1 MCPKVSTQYKIDVKE
16 KIVNAALMTF
26 SKYGYDRTRMDD
38 VAEAAK
44 VSKGR
49 LYLYFKN
56 KEELF
61 YAISER
67 NIAELKQ
74 QLSTLFTGKENL
86 ISGSGNFYENF
97 RSKNTTNL
105 EKVFFEIIA
114 ESSRNL
120 KLRKM
125 LYEQRIKIFDVVI
138 EYLNSQMQRGLIKKG
153 TNTKAI
159 ASGLVSLYN
168 GLSLSRVLGI
178 SESLNKQTWLDT
190 VRAIFSAISQ
200 YELVKQKFQK
210 VKG

>member
-67 NIAELKQ
+67 NIAELKR

-86 ISGSGNFYENF
+86 KSSSENFYENF
-97 RSKNTTNL
+97 RSNNTTDL

-178 SESLNKQTWLDT
+178 SETLNKQTWLDT
-190 VRAIFSAISQ
+190 VRAIFNAIS
-200 YELVKQKFQK
+200 
-210 VKG
+210 

>member
-1 MCPKVSTQYKIDVKE
+1 MCPKVSTQYKVDVKE

-86 ISGSGNFYENF
+86 KSSSENFYENF
-97 RSKNTTNL
+97 RSNNTTDL

-178 SESLNKQTWLDT
+178 SETLNKQTWLDT
-190 VRAIFSAISQ
+190 VRAIFNAIS
-200 YELVKQKFQK
+200 
-210 VKG
+210 

>member
-74 QLSTLFTGKENL
+74 QLSSLFTGKENL

-97 RSKNTTNL
+97 RSKNTTDL

-178 SESLNKQTWLDT
+178 SETLNKQTWLDT
-190 VRAIFSAISQ
+190 VRAIFNAIS
-200 YELVKQKFQK
+200 
-210 VKG
+210 

>member
-67 NIAELKQ
+67 NIADLKQ

-86 ISGSGNFYENF
+86 KSGSENFYENF
-97 RSKNTTNL
+97 RGKNTTDL

-178 SESLNKQTWLDT
+178 SETLNKQTWLDT
-190 VRAIFSAISQ
+190 VRAIFSAIS
-200 YELVKQKFQK
+200 
-210 VKG
+210 

>member
-26 SKYGYDRTRMDD
+26 SKYGYHRTRMDD

-86 ISGSGNFYENF
+86 KSSSENFYENF
-97 RSKNTTNL
+97 RSNNTTDL

-178 SESLNKQTWLDT
+178 SETLNKQTWLDT
-190 VRAIFSAISQ
+190 VRAIFNAIS
-200 YELVKQKFQK
+200 
-210 VKG
+210 

>member
-86 ISGSGNFYENF
+86 KSSSENFYENF
-97 RSKNTTNL
+97 RSKNTTDL

-178 SESLNKQTWLDT
+178 SETLNKQTWLDT
-190 VRAIFSAISQ
+190 VRAIFNAIS
-200 YELVKQKFQK
+200 
-210 VKG
+210 

>member
-86 ISGSGNFYENF
+86 KSSSENFYKNF
-97 RSKNTTNL
+97 RSNNTTDL
-105 EKVFFEIIA
+105 EKVFLEIMA

-168 GLSLSRVLGI
+168 GLSLSRV
-178 SESLNKQTWLDT
+178 
-190 VRAIFSAISQ
+190 
-200 YELVKQKFQK
+200 
-210 VKG
+210 

>member
-16 KIVNAALMTF
+16 KLVNAALMTF

-86 ISGSGNFYENF
+86 KSSSENFYENF
-97 RSKNTTNL
+97 RSNNTTDL

-178 SESLNKQTWLDT
+178 SETLNKQTWLDT
-190 VRAIFSAISQ
+190 VRAIFNAIS
-200 YELVKQKFQK
+200 
-210 VKG
+210 

>member
-67 NIAELKQ
+67 NIADLKQ

-97 RSKNTTNL
+97 RSKNTTDL

-125 LYEQRIKIFDVVI
+125 LYKQRIKIFDVVI
-138 EYLNSQMQRGLIKKG
+138 EYLNSQMQKGLIKKG

-178 SESLNKQTWLDT
+178 SETLNKQTWLDT
-190 VRAIFSAISQ
+190 VRAIFSAIS
-200 YELVKQKFQK
+200 
-210 VKG
+210 

>member
-1 MCPKVSTQYKIDVKE
+1 MCPKVSTQYQIDVKE

-44 VSKGR
+44 VSKCR

-86 ISGSGNFYENF
+86 KSSSENFYENF
-97 RSKNTTNL
+97 RSNNTTDL

-125 LYEQRIKIFDVVI
+125 LYEQRIKIFDVVT

-178 SESLNKQTWLDT
+178 SETLNKQTWLDT
-190 VRAIFSAISQ
+190 VKAIFHAIS
-200 YELVKQKFQK
+200 
-210 VKG
+210 

>member
-1 MCPKVSTQYKIDVKE
+1 MCPKVSTQYKTDVKE
-16 KIVNAALMTF
+16 KIVDAALVTF
-26 SKYGYDRTRMDD
+26 SKYGYDRTRMED

-67 NIAELKQ
+67 NITELKE
-74 QLSTLFTGKENL
+74 QLSTLFTKKEDF
-86 ISGSGNFYENF
+86 ISSAENFYENF
-97 RSKNTTNL
+97 RSNKTTIDL

-114 ESSRNL
+114 ESSRNP

-125 LYEQRIKIFDVVI
+125 LYEQRIKIFDIVI
-138 EYLNSQMQRGLIKKG
+138 EYLNSQMQRGLLKKD

-168 GLSLSRVLGI
+168 GLSLSKMLGI
-178 SESLNKQTWLDT
+178 SETLNKQTWLDT
-190 VRAIFSAISQ
+190 VRAIFNGVS
-200 YELVKQKFQK
+200 
-210 VKG
+210 

>member
-26 SKYGYDRTRMDD
+26 SKSGYDRTRMDD

-190 VRAIFSAISQ
+190 VRAIFSAIS
-200 YELVKQKFQK
+200 
-210 VKG
+210 

>member
-16 KIVNAALMTF
+16 KIVDSALATF
-26 SKYGYDRTRMDD
+26 SRYGYDRTRMED
-38 VAEAAK
+38 VAGAAK

-67 NIAELKQ
+67 NITELKEK
-74 QLSTLFTGKENL
+74 LSTLFTKKEDF
-86 ISGSGNFYENF
+86 ISSAENFYENF
-97 RSKNTTNL
+97 NKTTADL

-114 ESSRNL
+114 ESSRNP

-125 LYEQRIKIFDVVI
+125 LYEQRIKIFDIVI
-138 EYLNSQMQRGLIKKG
+138 EYLNLQMQRGLLKED

-168 GLSLSRVLGI
+168 GLSLSKMLGI
-178 SESLNKQTWLDT
+178 SETLNKQTWLDT
-190 VRAIFSAISQ
+190 VRAIFNGVS
-200 YELVKQKFQK
+200 
-210 VKG
+210 

>member
-178 SESLNKQTWLDT
+178 SETLNKQTWLET
-190 VRAIFSAISQ
+190 IRAIFSAIS
-200 YELVKQKFQK
+200 
-210 VKG
+210 

>member
-67 NIAELKQ
+67 NIADLKQ
-74 QLSTLFTGKENL
+74 QLSSLFTGRENL

-97 RSKNTTNL
+97 RGKNTTDL

-125 LYEQRIKIFDVVI
+125 LYKQRIKIFDVVI
-138 EYLNSQMQRGLIKKG
+138 EYLNSQMQKGLIKKG

-178 SESLNKQTWLDT
+178 SETLNKQTWLDT
-190 VRAIFSAISQ
+190 VRAIFNAIS
-200 YELVKQKFQK
+200 
-210 VKG
+210 

>member
-86 ISGSGNFYENF
+86 KSSSENFYENF
-97 RSKNTTNL
+97 RSNNTTDL

-138 EYLNSQMQRGLIKKG
+138 EYLDSQMQRGLIKKG

-178 SESLNKQTWLDT
+178 SETLNKQTWLDT
-190 VRAIFSAISQ
+190 VRAIFNAIS
-200 YELVKQKFQK
+200 
-210 VKG
+210 

>member
-26 SKYGYDRTRMDD
+26 SKSGYDRTRMDD

-86 ISGSGNFYENF
+86 KSSSENFYENF
-97 RSKNTTNL
+97 RSNNTTDL

-190 VRAIFSAISQ
+190 VRAIFSAIS
-200 YELVKQKFQK
+200 
-210 VKG
+210 

>member
-74 QLSTLFTGKENL
+74 QLSTLFTGKENQK
-86 ISGSGNFYENF
+86 SSPENFYENF
-97 RSKNTTNL
+97 RSNNTTDL

-178 SESLNKQTWLDT
+178 SETLNKQTWLDT
-190 VRAIFSAISQ
+190 VRAIFNAIS
-200 YELVKQKFQK
+200 
-210 VKG
+210 

>member
-86 ISGSGNFYENF
+86 KSSSENFYENF
-97 RSKNTTNL
+97 RSNNTTDL

-178 SESLNKQTWLDT
+178 SETLNKQTWLDT
-190 VRAIFSAISQ
+190 VRAIFNAIS
-200 YELVKQKFQK
+200 
-210 VKG
+210 

>member
-67 NIAELKQ
+67 NIAELKH
-74 QLSTLFTGKENL
+74 QLSTLFTGKEDL

-190 VRAIFSAISQ
+190 VRAIFSAIS
-200 YELVKQKFQK
+200 
-210 VKG
+210 